1 MNQNFKATNLPK
13 TLRDLYKNWTQ
24 IDPNTPNPMH

>member
-24 IDPNTPNPMH
+24 NGTSAPNPMH